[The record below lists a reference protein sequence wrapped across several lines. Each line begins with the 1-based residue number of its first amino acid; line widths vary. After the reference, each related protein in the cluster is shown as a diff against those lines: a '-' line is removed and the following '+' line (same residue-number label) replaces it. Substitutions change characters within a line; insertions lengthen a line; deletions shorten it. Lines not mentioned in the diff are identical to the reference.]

1 MGTLLKEP
9 GSQLT
14 LQAQAEGGIVDLLVC
29 DFRNGELR
37 GYVRHDPARR
47 GGIGANPCL
56 ETLFGGGLLAI
67 TFDLAATDERYQG
80 IVPLEGSGLS
90 EACES
95 YFTKSEQVDTLLRVG
110 VRTEGE
116 RSIASGFII
125 QHFPDGEEGKD
136 RLDTKLDHPE
146 WEHVLALAGSIRHDE
161 LVDSNLSLEQLVWR
175 LFHEEKEIR
184 VEQMTVLSQGCR
196 CTIARFGEVLARFPE
211 SERLSMRD
219 EDGRIP
225 VDCAFCSKIFRIEA

>member
-1 MGTLLKEP
+1 
-9 GSQLT
+9 
-14 LQAQAEGGIVDLLVC
+14 
-29 DFRNGELR
+29 
-37 GYVRHDPARR
+37 
-47 GGIGANPCL
+47 
-56 ETLFGGGLLAI
+56 
-67 TFDLAATDERYQG
+67 
-80 IVPLEGSGLS
+80 
-90 EACES
+90 
-95 YFTKSEQVDTLLRVG
+95 VDTLLRVG